1 MDAGKSFTYMFEDK
15 DWIAKI
21 AIGGLITLIPIIGTL
36 IVLGYVL
43 RVVRNV
49 YDGVTPV
56 LPEWNDI
63 GDMLVKGFMAFLGL
77 LIWSLPVI
85 LLACCTGIFVAAV
98 GGAGAGGDSESMST
112 LAGLVMT
119 CMYCLMFVVGLAIS
133 LFVYAPLTNFALNNQ
148 IATFWNFGGM
158 WKYIQANPGNYFIAF
173 LLALVANFIAGFGI
187 ILCVIG
193 VIFTSFWAMLV
204 MGHLFGQVARS
215 NMTPTDSSMLPPAP
229 PPMDEPPSMMQG
241 PMEPAPS
248 A

>member
-1 MDAGKSFTYMFEDK
+1 VDIGKSFTYMFEDK

-21 AIGGLITLIPIIGTL
+21 AIGGLITLIPIVGTL

-49 YDGVTPV
+49 YDDVTPI

-85 LLACCTGIFVAAV
+85 VLACCTGLVL
-98 GGAGAGGDSESMST
+98 GAIGSAGGDSDNVSSLM
-112 LAGLVMT
+112 GLVGT
-119 CMYCLMFVVGLAIS
+119 CMYCLMFVVALAIS

-158 WKYIQANPGNYFIAF
+158 WKYIQANPGNYLIAF

-187 ILCVIG
+187 ILCFIG

-204 MGHLFGQVARS
+204 MGHLFGQVART
-215 NMTPTDSSMLPPAP
+215 NLPPTDSSTLPPA
-229 PPMDEPPSMMQG
+229 PPMDEPPGMM
-241 PMEPAPS
+241 PSSMEPAPS

>member
-1 MDAGKSFTYMFEDK
+1 MEVGKSFTYMFEDK

-21 AIGGLITLIPIIGTL
+21 AIGGLITLIPVVGSL

-43 RVVRNV
+43 RVVRNTR
-49 YDGVTPV
+49 DDVTPI

-63 GDMLVKGFMAFLGL
+63 GDMLVKGFMAVLGL

-85 LLACCTGIFVAAV
+85 ALACCTGLLVAAL
-98 GGAGAGGDSESMST
+98 GGAGSGSDDNSMAAVAGFVA
-112 LAGLVMT
+112 L
-119 CMYCLMFVVGLAIS
+119 CMYGLMFIVALAIS

-148 IATFWNFGGM
+148 IATFWDFRGT
-158 WKYIQANPGNYFIAF
+158 WKYIQTNPGNYFIAF

-187 ILCVIG
+187 ILCFIG

-204 MGHLFGQVARS
+204 MGHLFGQVARA
-215 NMTPTDSSMLPPAP
+215 NTPPGDPTLFPPAP
-229 PPMDEPPSMMQG
+229 PTDEPPGMMQI
-241 PMEPAPS
+241 PMDPASS